1 MQPRGYAVRCG
12 TAVSRAEPQKEKK
25 NQRFMFSSGSKC
37 SNDFFEVYWVTLF
50 QRFDASNHQPSQ
62 LLSLKAY
69 F

>member
-50 QRFDASNHQPSQ
+50 SAI
-62 LLSLKAY
+62 
-69 F
+69 